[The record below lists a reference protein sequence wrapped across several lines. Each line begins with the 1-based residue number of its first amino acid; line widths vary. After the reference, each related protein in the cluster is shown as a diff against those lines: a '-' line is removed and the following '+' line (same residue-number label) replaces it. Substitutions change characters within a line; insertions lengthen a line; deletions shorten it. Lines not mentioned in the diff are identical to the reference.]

1 MNNEYQIEGE
11 RKETYS
17 VVARRSEKQIK
28 GKKIGTLYSY
38 IEKVLR
44 CWTHNETEREKNCK
58 EETDFF
64 FK

>member
-28 GKKIGTLYSY
+28 GKKDRYTVQL
-38 IEKVLR
+38 
-44 CWTHNETEREKNCK
+44 H
-58 EETDFF
+58 
-64 FK
+64 